1 MGDIIISMPKK
12 ETAKRIVDIIRN
24 HGLDADI
31 MICSNASTILR
42 EANSR
47 NFGGIICSS
56 ELADMNYAELADY
69 IPPGFGMI
77 VLTKDASLEIVSDK
91 MLRLV
96 LPLSVRE
103 LIATIQTVLQTYDVP
118 TRKKKPIKPKRSPEE
133 QKTIDNAKAVLME
146 LKHMTEPE
154 AFRYMQKQAMDTQ
167 RTMLEEAQ
175 LILLLNSDWS
185 S

>member
-12 ETAKRIVDIIRN
+12 ETAKRIVDIIRG
-24 HGLDADI
+24 HGIDADVL
-31 MICSNASTILR
+31 ICPSASTILR
-42 EANSR
+42 EANDR
-47 NFGGIICSS
+47 EFGVIICTP
-56 ELADMNYAELADY
+56 ELSDMNYAELADY
-69 IPPGFGMI
+69 IPPKFGMI
-77 VLTKDASLEIVSDK
+77 VLTKDASLEIVSEK

-103 LIATIQTVLQTYDVP
+103 LVATIQTILQTYDVP

-133 QKTIDNAKAVLME
+133 QKTIDNAKAILME
-146 LKHMTEPE
+146 QKHMTEPE